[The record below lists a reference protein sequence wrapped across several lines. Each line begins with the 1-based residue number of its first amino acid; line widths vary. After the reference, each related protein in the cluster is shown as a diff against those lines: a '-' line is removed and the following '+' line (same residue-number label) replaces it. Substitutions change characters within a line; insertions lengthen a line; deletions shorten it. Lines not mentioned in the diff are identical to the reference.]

1 MFLLCTWQCHFW
13 CLDFLS
19 FQYMYWHHTNDAS
32 LVFFLFEWHVSSCPM
47 ILLLFSTSICVIV
60 TMLSFFSRV
69 VQYVYLCHNNCVS
82 FYAFFMSLPNF
93 SCSNFSTTQASSLV
107 LHRFLPFSFS
117 KLGLKLLKPSRQCL
131 TVHLST
137 LSYMGVS
144 SM

>member
-1 MFLLCTWQCHFW
+1 LFFFLVWMTCE
-13 CLDFLS
+13 FLS
-19 FQYMYWHHTNDAS
+19 HDIFTFQYVY
-32 LVFFLFEWHVSSCPM
+32 SS
-47 ILLLFSTSICVIV
+47 IRVIV
-60 TMLSFFSRV
+60 TMLSFFSKI

-107 LHRFLPFSFS
+107 LHQFLAFSFS

-131 TVHLST
+131 TGHLST